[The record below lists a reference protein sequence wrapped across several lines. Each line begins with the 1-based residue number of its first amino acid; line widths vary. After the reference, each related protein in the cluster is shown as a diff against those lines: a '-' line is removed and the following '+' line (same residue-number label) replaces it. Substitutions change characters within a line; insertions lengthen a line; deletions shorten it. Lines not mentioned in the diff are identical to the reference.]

1 MYMPHKDARCRGLQV
16 PPSHGRVGVGG
27 KKTCTHHLA
36 FGWAEASSPPLLL
49 ALLTPS
55 AKPLCLGVPDAEAPD
70 AGASRRWPLLRAE
83 SEVAGAPIGRERS
96 TPVSTIF
103 VFEASSCRAAAGGA
117 RCGTSGV
124 DQGELCRR

>member
-1 MYMPHKDARCRGLQV
+1 MPHKDARCRGLQV

-96 TPVSTIF
+96 TPVSTT
-103 VFEASSCRAAAGGA
+103 AQATAWRRA
-117 RCGTSGV
+117 RCKRAHRASGNLS
-124 DQGELCRR
+124 DGGDRHT